1 MTATVGAPT
10 ENKHVVVFP
19 TFFWGHARPLCTLVA
34 RMVRLRPTA
43 MRVTYVTFP
52 KYHARVLA
60 ELVRDFPPG
69 EEHLM
74 NNINVVSIEES
85 AAGSDPSG
93 APGAFKAAWTKLVG
107 CQPLMCAKTGKQVE
121 AVAVPPSAA
130 VMGFFVVDAYEAARE
145 ISGKTIPLYVWY
157 SASTNFVPFV
167 FAEDPRPLVE
177 AEVVHTGMSSEEAA
191 FKMATTLT
199 GRVVHSPYMPSMH
212 DYELHPQEHPVEPK
226 MVAAL
231 MKMPSMLRTSEGL
244 VTFDAADYQPEATT
258 VARQLLGQTSRKA
271 FYTGPLLPAGAQA
284 TSNETR
290 HSHNGGAIM
299 AFLDAQF
306 ASRGP
311 QSVIYISFGSLFWP
325 RDPAKLSAV
334 LDVIMEK
341 GIPFVMSHA
350 ASSAWPLPDDLK
362 ARIAAYG
369 NGIVSDWVPQQ
380 ALLEHPATGW
390 YLMHGGHN
398 GTLETILAG
407 VPMIVWPI
415 DADQPYNAVYL
426 SEGINVAYELIE
438 VRHGSG
444 LGRIYRNGRLP
455 IGTIDAVK
463 DETRRILDQA
473 FGEDGAGKRVRLQ
486 GLRKKLQAA
495 WADNG
500 VARREVEAFL
510 DGLQ

>member
-1 MTATVGAPT
+1 MTVTNGAQT

-34 RMVRLRPTA
+34 RMVRLRPTVK
-43 MRVTYVTFP
+43 VTYVTFP
-52 KYHARVLA
+52 RCHARVLA
-60 ELVRDFPPG
+60 ELVRDFPSG

-74 NNINVVSIEES
+74 NNISVVSIEES
-85 AAGSDPSG
+85 AAGDDPSG
-93 APGAFKAAWTKLVG
+93 APGAFKAAWAKLIR
-107 CQPLMCAKTGKQVE
+107 CESLTCAKTGEQIQ
-121 AVAVPPSAA
+121 AIAAPPSAA
-130 VMGFFVVDAYEAARE
+130 IMDVFVVDAYEAARE
-145 ISGKTIPLYVWY
+145 ITGKTIPLYVWY
-157 SASTNFVPFV
+157 AASTNLVPFV

-177 AEVVHTGMSSEEAA
+177 AETARTGLSFEKVAV
-191 FKMATTLT
+191 KMATTLT
-199 GRVVHSPYMPSMH
+199 GRVIHSPYMPSMH
-212 DYELHPQEHPVEPK
+212 DYELHPQEHPMDPK
-226 MVAAL
+226 IVAAMVKL
-231 MKMPSMLRTSEGL
+231 PSTLKTSEGL
-244 VTFDAADYQPEATT
+244 VTFDAADFQQEATT
-258 VARQLLGQTSRKA
+258 VARQLLGETSRKA
-271 FYTGPLLPAGAQA
+271 FYTGPLLPAGVQA

-290 HSHNGGAIM
+290 HAHNGGAIM
-299 AFLDAQF
+299 AFLDAQL
-306 ASRGP
+306 ASRGHR
-311 QSVIYISFGSLFWP
+311 SVIYISFGSLFWP
-325 RDPAKLSAV
+325 RDPAKLSAI

-350 ASSAWPLPDDLK
+350 ASSAWPLPDDLQ

-438 VRHGSG
+438 VRHGAG
-444 LGRIYRNGRLP
+444 LGKIYRNGRIP

-463 DETRRILDQA
+463 DEARRVLDLA
-473 FGEDGAGKRVRLQ
+473 FGEDGADKRVRLQ

-495 WADNG
+495 WADDG